1 MSLSPEGHAFTR
13 ANKKPRPQD
22 ATALPKAEVQA
33 QPERLNCLP
42 SPARHLKSPRPVPA
56 GKSFPSRV
64 TSVRPAA
71 SAVARR
77 IITPLNRYFLANP
90 ASPITLQSASF

>member
-33 QPERLNCLP
+33 QPERLNCLL
-42 SPARHLKSPRPVPA
+42 AYRHYFSGLL
-56 GKSFPSRV
+56 
-64 TSVRPAA
+64 AA
-71 SAVARR
+71 A
-77 IITPLNRYFLANP
+77 T
-90 ASPITLQSASF
+90 